1 MDTRLRDCSP
11 RFVLGRGVIAEG
23 RVSTRPIVEHLDVF
37 EDVLFRFHSYGI
49 VPMVHEFPL
58 QCSEEALDTG
68 VVSAIAGAAH
78 AGRDAIHGEQ
88 LLVGSCRILTAAI
101 RMMQKSGCGLPGFE
115 RHAEGLLG

>member
-1 MDTRLRDCSP
+1 MLRDYSP
-11 RFVLGRGVIAEG
+11 RFVLGRGVIVEG

-37 EDVLFRFHSYGI
+37 EDVLFRFRSYGI
-49 VPMVHEFPL
+49 VPMVHKFPL

-88 LLVGSCRILTAAI
+88 LLVGSCRMTAAS
-101 RMMQKSGCGLPGFE
+101 RMMQTSGCGLPGFE